1 MKLRFLHIYLFIF
14 SAVSLIAQKPK
25 FYADID
31 ARKVIEGSYVQVTF
45 VLENGQGSGFK
56 LPKMDDFVVVSGPST
71 SNSTKIF
78 NGHKTT
84 EVGYTY
90 GLQPKG
96 LGVKVIP
103 AASMTVNGKTM
114 NTTPVSIEVVKG
126 ASSSVDKDKQIFVR
140 TFLTD
145 TSVYVGQ
152 QILLEY
158 KLYTMVDVR
167 NINFGI
173 DNEFEGF
180 FAEELRISQ
189 RGYIREVIDG
199 VEYHVRPIKQVALF
213 PQQTGTYMI
222 PPNSVS
228 LGIVKQGASRG
239 FFYNSQLIPKT
250 MIAEGKTIVVNE
262 LPPTTGTFSGAVG
275 RYRMSAK
282 ANKNSLTT
290 DEAITVIMEVVGN
303 GDSKTV
309 SPPKWPLPDGLEMY
323 EPNVIQDEVV
333 ETTKGKNHKKIFEY
347 LIVAKTPGR
356 YKLIP
361 SFHYFD
367 TDSLSYRTLIRNL
380 GTINVVKG
388 SDKAPVDIQESTQ
401 DVAEIFQST
410 KLKSKGSSTFNP
422 VFQWVALLL
431 PFFIGI
437 GIYLYGARLDKLG
450 KRDPALLKREKAY
463 GIAVSRLE
471 TSKKY
476 MDKDEG
482 SKFYEEMIS
491 AIKSY
496 ITDKYSIPALHI
508 KKSELLKQLQ
518 QKEITESDISILE
531 EILTQSEMGMYA
543 PGAATQLSETYSAA
557 LELIARLEN

>member
-14 SAVSLIAQKPK
+14 SAASLIAQKPK

-180 FAEELRISQ
+180 L
-189 RGYIREVIDG
+189 
-199 VEYHVRPIKQVALF
+199 
-213 PQQTGTYMI
+213 
-222 PPNSVS
+222 
-228 LGIVKQGASRG
+228 
-239 FFYNSQLIPKT
+239 PK
-250 MIAEGKTIVVNE
+250 N
-262 LPPTTGTFSGAVG
+262 L
-275 RYRMSAK
+275 
-282 ANKNSLTT
+282 
-290 DEAITVIMEVVGN
+290 
-303 GDSKTV
+303 
-309 SPPKWPLPDGLEMY
+309 
-323 EPNVIQDEVV
+323 
-333 ETTKGKNHKKIFEY
+333 EY
-347 LIVAKTPGR
+347 L
-356 YKLIP
+356 
-361 SFHYFD
+361 
-367 TDSLSYRTLIRNL
+367 
-380 GTINVVKG
+380 
-388 SDKAPVDIQESTQ
+388 
-401 DVAEIFQST
+401 
-410 KLKSKGSSTFNP
+410 
-422 VFQWVALLL
+422 
-431 PFFIGI
+431 
-437 GIYLYGARLDKLG
+437 
-450 KRDPALLKREKAY
+450 
-463 GIAVSRLE
+463 
-471 TSKKY
+471 
-476 MDKDEG
+476 
-482 SKFYEEMIS
+482 
-491 AIKSY
+491 
-496 ITDKYSIPALHI
+496 
-508 KKSELLKQLQ
+508 SE
-518 QKEITESDISILE
+518 DISE
-531 EILTQSEMGMYA
+531 
-543 PGAATQLSETYSAA
+543 
-557 LELIARLEN
+557 R